1 MSEGLATTFR
11 LLRET
16 QNEAATRVLIPALDS
31 RFPSVRDAALE
42 ALLSRRS
49 PAGHREVV
57 GRLHTFDEP
66 WRLAVGKNHSRMLPA
81 LRDAVISSDRQM
93 CVNGCRAAVWF
104 SQYDLIPALLI
115 ALEDPANPNAAV
127 ASEALLDLAEL
138 LGGELAEVRDY
149 NQRRDVQVVRRRAV
163 GALEMSV
170 GRFARHRRREIV
182 EAFVL
187 LTYRDNAVLRQILQ
201 DPYHPAFVVLVDA
214 LSKSPQ
220 AAAIGLLLSFV
231 DDAHAP
237 SAALSIVSKRSDRKF
252 VLALL
257 HKVGRDSAPAVTQ
270 NLRRLES
277 IAWFGNDLSFL
288 DGWTESEQAAA
299 VRLAMISGMPRPQ
312 AFSVVERLLVRG
324 KPGGR
329 RAAAEALDKFR
340 GADAN
345 LLALQALD
353 DDDPEVQSRIL
364 LQLRGRGIPGAL
376 ARLVEMIDSP
386 HDPVRDAARR
396 CLAEFSFSRYLS
408 SFDLLDEEVRASTG
422 ELVKKVDPQAP
433 AMLRAEL
440 TSAVRSRR
448 LRGLGMARALGLV
461 AELEDAILPL
471 AKDEDHLIRAEA
483 ALTLGQSTSAAA
495 RKALATALGDR
506 SPTVQGAAGT
516 SLRRQFPGL
525 GAAGAA
531 PVTPA
536 QTAAPSP
543 PPLAATAA
551 PIQEPSPG

>member
-1 MSEGLATTFR
+1 MSDGLATTFR

-31 RFPSVRDAALE
+31 RFPLIRDAALA

-57 GRLHTFDEP
+57 SRLHTFEEP
-66 WRLAVGKNHSRMLPA
+66 WRRMVGENHSRMLPA
-81 LRDAVISSDRQM
+81 LRDAVISSDRQI

-104 SQYDLIPALLI
+104 CQYDLVPALLI
-115 ALEDPANPNAAV
+115 ALEDPANPNATV
-127 ASEALLDLAEL
+127 ASEALLDLTDSL
-138 LGGELAEVRDY
+138 CRELADPHD
-149 NQRRDVQVVRRRAV
+149 NTQRRDGQVVRRRAV

-201 DPYHPAFVVLVDA
+201 DPYHPAFVVLVDT

-220 AAAIGLLLSFV
+220 EAAIRLLLSFL
-231 DDAHAP
+231 DDPHAP
-237 SAALSIVSKRSDRKF
+237 SAVLSIVSKRSDTKF
-252 VLALL
+252 ILALL
-257 HKVGRDSAPAVTQ
+257 HKVGCETSPAVTQ

-277 IAWFGNDLSFL
+277 IAWVGGDTSFL
-288 DGWTESEQAAA
+288 DPWSDFEQSAA
-299 VRLAMISGMPRPQ
+299 VRLVMVSGIPRAQ
-312 AFSVVERLLVRG
+312 AFSVVEHLLVCG

-329 RAAAEALDKFR
+329 RAAAEALGKFR

-353 DDDPEVQSRIL
+353 DEDPEVQSRIL
-364 LQLRGRGIPGAL
+364 VQLRGRGIPGAL

-386 HDPVRDAARR
+386 HEAVRDAARK
-396 CLAEFSFSRYLS
+396 CLAEFSFPRYLS

-433 AMLRAEL
+433 ELLRAEL

-448 LRGLGMARALGLV
+448 LRGLAMARALGLV
-461 AELEDAILPL
+461 ADMEDVILAL
-471 AKDEDHLIRAEA
+471 AKDDDHLIRAEA
-483 ALTLGQSTSAAA
+483 ALSLGQSTSPAA
-495 RKALATALGDR
+495 RRALTFALADR
-506 SPTVQGAAGT
+506 NPTVQGAAGT
-516 SLRRQFPGL
+516 SLRRQFPSL
-525 GAAGAA
+525 SAA
-531 PVTPA
+531 PTPP
-536 QTAAPSP
+536 T
-543 PPLAATAA
+543 
-551 PIQEPSPG
+551 QELRQG

>member
-31 RFPSVRDAALE
+31 RIPSVRDSALE

-49 PAGHREVV
+49 PAGHREIV
-57 GRLHTFDEP
+57 GRLHTFEEP
-66 WRLAVGKNHSRMLPA
+66 WRRMVGKNHSRMLPA
-81 LRDAVISSDRQM
+81 LRDAVISSDRQI

-104 SQYDLIPALLI
+104 CQYDLIPALLI
-115 ALEDPANPNAAV
+115 ALEDPANPNASV
-127 ASEALLDLAEL
+127 ASEALLDLAESL
-138 LGGELAEVRDY
+138 CGELADVRDY

-187 LTYRDNAVLRQILQ
+187 LTYRDNAVLRQVLQ

-220 AAAIGLLLSFV
+220 GAAIGLLLSFL
-231 DDAHAP
+231 DDSHAP
-237 SAALSIVSKRSDRKF
+237 SAVLSIVSKRSDRKF

-257 HKVGRDSAPAVTQ
+257 HKIGRETSPAVTQ

-277 IAWFGNDLSFL
+277 IAWVGGDTALFDSWS
-288 DGWTESEQAAA
+288 DSEQSAA
-299 VRLAMISGMPRPQ
+299 VRLAMVSGIARAQ
-312 AFSVVERLLVRG
+312 AYSMVEHVLARG

-353 DDDPEVQSRIL
+353 DADPDVQSRIL
-364 LQLRGRGIPGAL
+364 VQLRGRGIPGAL

-386 HDPVRDAARR
+386 HEAVRDAARR
-396 CLAEFSFSRYLS
+396 CLAEFSFARYLS
-408 SFDLLDEEVRASTG
+408 SFDLLDEEVRTSTG
-422 ELVKKVDPQAP
+422 ELVEKVDPQAP

-448 LRGLGMARALGLV
+448 LRGLAMARALGLV
-461 AELEDAILPL
+461 ADLEDAILPL
-471 AKDEDHLIRAEA
+471 AKDEDHMIRAEA
-483 ALTLGQSTSAAA
+483 AQTLGQSTSPAA
-495 RKALATALGDR
+495 RRALAGALADR
-506 SPTVQGAAGT
+506 SATVQGAAGT

-525 GAAGAA
+525 AAA
-531 PVTPA
+531 PAPPA
-536 QTAAPSP
+536 QVPN
-543 PPLAATAA
+543 
-551 PIQEPSPG
+551 PG

>member
-1 MSEGLATTFR
+1 VSDGLATTFR

-31 RFPSVRDAALE
+31 RFPSVRDAALD

-57 GRLHTFDEP
+57 SRLHTFDEP
-66 WRLAVGKNHSRMLPA
+66 WRRTVSENHSRMLPA
-81 LRDAVISSDRQM
+81 LRDAVISSDRQV

-115 ALEDPANPNAAV
+115 ALEDPANPNATV
-127 ASEALLDLAEL
+127 ASEALLDLTGL
-138 LGGELAEVRDY
+138 LCGELADPRDQE
-149 NQRRDVQVVRRRAV
+149 QRRDVQVVRRRVV

-220 AAAIGLLLSFV
+220 NAAIGLLLSFL
-231 DDAHAP
+231 DDPHAP
-237 SAALSIVSKRSDRKF
+237 SAVLSIVSKRSDARF
-252 VLALL
+252 ILALL
-257 HKVGRDSAPAVTQ
+257 RKIGRETSPAVTQ
-270 NLRRLES
+270 NLKRLES
-277 IAWFGNDLSFL
+277 IAWIGGDAAFL
-288 DGWTESEQAAA
+288 DAWSDFEQSAA
-299 VRLAMISGMPRPQ
+299 VRLVMVSGIPRTQ
-312 AFSVVERLLVRG
+312 AYSVIEHLLARG
-324 KPGGR
+324 KSAGR

-353 DDDPEVQSRIL
+353 DEDPEVQSRIL
-364 LQLRGRGIPGAL
+364 VQLRGRGIPGAL

-386 HDPVRDAARR
+386 HETVRDAARR
-396 CLAEFSFSRYLS
+396 CLAEFSFARYLS

-440 TSAVRSRR
+440 ISAVRSRR
-448 LRGLGMARALGLV
+448 LRGLAMARALGLV
-461 AELEDAILPL
+461 ADLEDVILPL
-471 AKDEDHLIRAEA
+471 AKDDDHLIRAEA
-483 ALTLGQSTSAAA
+483 ALTLGQSKSPAA
-495 RKALATALGDR
+495 RRALAGALADR
-506 SPTVQGAAGT
+506 SPTVQGAAGA

-525 GAAGAA
+525 AAT
-531 PVTPA
+531 PFPPA
-536 QTAAPSP
+536 QEAK
-543 PPLAATAA
+543 
-551 PIQEPSPG
+551 QG